1 MHKNK
6 FIGIAI
12 WVLTIIGPF
21 SQWLIYDYTPDMYYV
36 TMFLLTLV
44 GIGAGAYFYS
54 KKERST
60 DRVA

>member
-1 MHKNK
+1 MKNK

-12 WVLTIIGPF
+12 WVLTVIFPF
-21 SQWLIYDYTPDMYYV
+21 RLWLINDYTPDMYYV
-36 TMFLLTLV
+36 TMFLLTLIGV
-44 GIGAGAYFYS
+44 GIGAYFYS